1 VNLAEAPGIPGRAT
15 ARFGQ
20 AVAPEAFAGLLLDR
34 VFAWRRVRDAEGFG
48 PVRAAWVAHGPAMG
62 ERISARRGRDGL
74 AEGGFA
80 GLGEDGSL
88 LLETGRGL
96 RRIATGEVL
105 EPSHDLRAEA
115 R

>member
-1 VNLAEAPGIPGRAT
+1 
-15 ARFGQ
+15 
-20 AVAPEAFAGLLLDR
+20 
-34 VFAWRRVRDAEGFG
+34 
-48 PVRAAWVAHGPAMG
+48 
-62 ERISARRGRDGL
+62 
-74 AEGGFA
+74 
-80 GLGEDGSL
+80 L